1 MYVSMY
7 VMYVCIF
14 VCIYVRKYVI
24 YFCMYLRMQVCYLFL
39 YVCTYA
45 CMYTY
50 KVSNKSMVIRIY
62 PQRQQCYMFRST
74 RPSSGINVHELKKTC
89 EAR

>member
-1 MYVSMY
+1 MNVCKH
-7 VMYVCIF
+7 VCYVCVF
-14 VCIYVRKYVI
+14 
-24 YFCMYLRMQVCYLFL
+24 FCMYLRMQVCYLFL

-74 RPSSGINVHELKKTC
+74 RPSSGINVHELKKTS
-89 EAR
+89 EVR